1 VLNESEIFVQ
11 FKTIF
16 QSTKKTVVSF
26 FCVLF
31 AVFSTG
37 TSVIAQSYSMTTVAG
52 SSRLGDGNPATSVPL
67 RYPYGVAQD
76 TAGNIYFADASDN
89 RVRRVGTDGKIST
102 IAGTGVAGF
111 SGDGGLAT
119 QAMFDGPQGIR
130 LDAKG
135 ANLYIADYNNHR
147 VRQLALATG
156 TVTTVAGDGSVKYDG
171 DLGPALQIAIDVDDI
186 AIDAA
191 GNIYIAD
198 YFNSRIR
205 KVSAANGTIS
215 TIAGV
220 ANPGNG
226 GDFGPA
232 VQAALNGPTGISIDA
247 QNNVYFVDS
256 NNNRVRKINQGTG
269 IINNF
274 AGTGGFGYGDPG
286 LDGNGGQ
293 AVNAFMTIPFS
304 TAVEPNGNVLILC
317 LFELWRV
324 FADGSIRFIA
334 GSDALGFAGDGGPAI
349 SAKFAVPIY
358 VTAAPNDQ
366 ILLADV
372 GNYRVRKIDASGNIN
387 TVAGTSILDGIPA
400 NTAYLNQPDGLVLD
414 GKGGVVISDTGD
426 SRVRTVPSTGIIA
439 NLTGT
444 GIRGSDTGELFFP
457 SGVTYDSLGS
467 LYIADQSNDRVMKLP
482 AGSAIMLLAGNGNET
497 FAGDGGQANQAS
509 LFSPTGVAVDATG
522 NVYIADNGNERVR
535 VIGVNALISTLAGN
549 GNPMFLGDNAPAKNA
564 QLDPYDVALDSAG
577 NLYVAD
583 MLNNRIRKIN
593 LTTKVITTVAGIG
606 TPGYSGDGG
615 PAASAQLKLPTSMAV
630 DAAGNLYIAD
640 NGNSVIRRVS
650 AATGVINTIAG
661 NGKSV
666 FNVESGT
673 ALGVSIDPT
682 RIAIDP
688 TGVIYL
694 TDEFNDRVRK
704 LTVQVPITLSISS
717 GNNQSGPAGTL
728 LPVPLIVQ
736 AVDASGAAV
745 GNVTVSFTVVSG
757 TASLSASTATTGGN
771 GLATIEV
778 TLGAT
783 VGPLQIQAAVPGL
796 PPLTFNITIT
806 QAVVTTPQP
815 QITSGGVEGAALS
828 VPAVQILSTGGI
840 ASVFGTNFG
849 AGAAFQKVG
858 TGDLVNGQVPV
869 NFQGICVMVGGTS
882 APVFGASKTQV
893 NFQAPTLDSSGSATV
908 QVIAGCGTAN
918 PLNSNTV
925 TIATQ
930 PATPEF
936 FYFVQNTSGVNPVAA
951 TDAITGVGIA
961 SASLFPGS
969 GFAPARPNEYVTVYA
984 TGFGATNP
992 VVAPG
997 AFPAQVAP
1005 LTAPVT
1011 VLLGGVAIPATNVL
1025 YVGVTP
1031 GSPGLYQLNLLIPA
1045 STPNGDLPLII
1056 RIGGQQSP
1064 AGAYL
1069 TVQGS

>member
-1 VLNESEIFVQ
+1 M
-11 FKTIF
+11 
-16 QSTKKTVVSF
+16 KTVVSF
-26 FCVLF
+26 SCVLF
-31 AVFSTG
+31 AIFSADTNLL
-37 TSVIAQSYSMTTVAG
+37 AQSYRMTTVAG
-52 SSRLGDGNPATSVPL
+52 SSRLGDGNLATTVPL

-76 TAGNIYFADASDN
+76 VAGNIYFADASDN

-111 SGDGGLAT
+111 SGDGGPAT
-119 QAMFDGPQGIR
+119 QAMFDSPQAIR

-135 ANLYIADYNNHR
+135 ANLYVADYNNHR
-147 VRQLALATG
+147 VRVLALASG
-156 TVTTVAGDGSVKYDG
+156 TVTTLAGNGSVKYSG
-171 DLGPALQIAIDVDDI
+171 DIGPAIQIAIDVDDI

-191 GNIYIAD
+191 GNLYIAD

-232 VQAALNGPTGISIDA
+232 VQAAINGPTGISIDA

-256 NNNRVRKINQGTG
+256 NNNRVRKINQGNG
-269 IINNF
+269 IITNF
-274 AGTGGFGYGDPG
+274 AGTGGFGYGEPD

-293 AVNAFMTIPFS
+293 AVNAFMVIPFS
-304 TAVEPNGNVLILC
+304 TTVEPNGNVLILC

-324 FADGSIRFIA
+324 FASDGSIHFIA
-334 GSDALGFAGDGGPAI
+334 GSDTLGFAGDGGPAMA
-349 SAKFAVPIY
+349 AKFAVPIY
-358 VTAAPNDQ
+358 VAAAPNDN

-372 GNYRVRKIDASGNIN
+372 GNYRVRRIDSSGNVN

-400 NTAYLNQPDGLVLD
+400 TTAFLNQPDGLLLD
-414 GKGGVVISDTGD
+414 GKGGVVIADTGD
-426 SRVRTVPSTGIIA
+426 SRVRSVPSTGIIA
-439 NLTGT
+439 NLTGS
-444 GIRGSDTGELFFP
+444 GIRGTDTGELFFP
-457 SGVTYDSLGS
+457 SGITYDSLGS
-467 LYIADQSNDRVMKLP
+467 LYIADSANDRVMKQP
-482 AGSAIMLLAGNGNET
+482 AGSALMLLAGNGNET

-509 LFSPTGVAVDATG
+509 LFNPTGVAVDAAG
-522 NVYIADNGNERVR
+522 NVYIADNDNERVR
-535 VIGVNALISTLAGN
+535 VIGANALISTLAGN
-549 GNPMFLGDNAPAKNA
+549 GNFMFLGDNAPAKNA
-564 QLDPYDVALDSAG
+564 QLDPYDVALDNAG
-577 NLYVAD
+577 NLFVAD
-583 MLNNRIRKIN
+583 QFNHRIRKIN
-593 LTTKVITTVAGIG
+593 LTSKVITTVAGIG

-615 PAASAQLKLPTSMAV
+615 PATSAQLKFPTSMAV

-640 NGNSVIRRVS
+640 NGNSVVRRVS

-661 NGKSV
+661 NGKPV

-682 RIAIDP
+682 RVAVDP

-694 TDEFNDRVRK
+694 TDRFNDRVRK
-704 LTVQVPITLSISS
+704 LTVQVPATLSISS
-717 GNNQSGPAGTL
+717 GNNQSGPAGTQ
-728 LPVPLIVQ
+728 LPVPLIVK
-736 AVDASGAAV
+736 AVDATGTPV
-745 GNVTVSFTVVSG
+745 GNVPVSFTVLSG
-757 TASLSASTATTGGN
+757 TASLSASTATTGGD
-771 GLATIEV
+771 GQAAIEV

-783 VGPLQIQAAVPGL
+783 VGPLQIQAASPGL
-796 PPLTFNITIT
+796 PNLTFTLTIT

-840 ASVFGTNFG
+840 ASVFGMNFG

-858 TGDLVNGQVPV
+858 PGDLVNGQVPV
-869 NFQGICVMVGGTS
+869 NFQSVCVTVGGAS
-882 APVFGASKTQV
+882 APVFGASNTQV
-893 NFQAPTLDSSGSATV
+893 NFQVPTLDSSGSATV
-908 QVIAGCGTAN
+908 QVIAGCGTTSS
-918 PLNSNTV
+918 LSSNTV

-992 VVAPG
+992 AVAPG
-997 AFPAQVAP
+997 AFPSQLAP
-1005 LTAPVT
+1005 LTAAVT
-1011 VLLGGVAIPATNVL
+1011 VFLGGVAIPAVNVL

-1056 RIGGQQSP
+1056 QIGSQQSP